1 MQIKLHHKLNIRLL
15 AIFFVGIAVLI
26 VFTHKE
32 AEIHEEK
39 FPDLPKIKE
48 KGVLRALTLYS
59 STSYFLYRDKE
70 MGYEYEL
77 CSQLADSLGVK
88 LQIIPVNSVRA
99 LIDSLDKGAGDIIA
113 CNVQVSDEIGKN
125 HIYCGRDYLTHQV
138 LVQDR
143 NRNRIRDITELSG
156 KEIVVQ
162 EDSRYYKRL
171 VNLNDELGG
180 GIIIKPIN
188 QDSLTPEELISKVAS
203 GEINYTIA
211 DNNLARLNATY
222 YKNLDVSLNIS
233 FPQQSFW
240 LVRND
245 CPLLAAEVNRW
256 FRYNVKKD
264 NYLAVTKRY
273 FERSKSLYR
282 YYSTGFR
289 IGHDGK
295 VSPFD
300 NLFKKYGK
308 IYNIDWRLLAS
319 IAYQESNF
327 ETDAVS
333 WAGAKGLMQVMPK
346 TAKSFGINPDSLFYP
361 DINIKAAASLLRSIR
376 KSFVGHD
383 SEQKNKLMLAGFN
396 SGLGHLKDARALA
409 RKYGKN
415 PEKWDGDNVS
425 HFVLLK
431 SQPKYYQDE
440 VCEQGYLRGEET
452 EQFVSE
458 VWSRYKYI
466 ISKGIK

>member
-1 MQIKLHHKLNIRLL
+1 L
-15 AIFFVGIAVLI
+15 AIFLIGIVILI
-26 VFTHKE
+26 VFTNRE
-32 AEIHEEK
+32 AKIHDVK
-39 FPDLPKIKE
+39 FPDLPVIKE

-88 LQIIPVNSVRA
+88 LQMIPVNSVSA
-99 LIDSLDKGAGDIIA
+99 LLDSLDKGAGDIIA
-113 CNVQVSDEIGKN
+113 YNVQVSEEINKN

-138 LVQDR
+138 LVQEKSG
-143 NRNRIRDITELSG
+143 NLINNVTELPG
-156 KEIVVQ
+156 KEIIIQ
-162 EDSRYYKRL
+162 EDSRYHKRL
-171 VNLNDELGG
+171 DNLNDELGG

-188 QDSLTPEELISKVAS
+188 PDSLTPEELISKVAS
-203 GEINYTIA
+203 GEVKYTIA

-222 YKNLDVSLNIS
+222 YKNLDVNLKIS

-240 LVRND
+240 LVRDD
-245 CPLLAAEVNRW
+245 CPLLAAEVDRW
-256 FRYNVKKD
+256 FRNNVKKD
-264 NYLAVTKRY
+264 NYMAVTKRY
-273 FERSKSLYR
+273 FERSKSSYR
-282 YYSTGFR
+282 FYSTGFR

-300 NLFKKYGK
+300 NLFKKYGR

-319 IAYQESNF
+319 IAFQESNY

-346 TAKSFGINPDSLFYP
+346 TAKSFGLNPDSLFYP
-361 DINIKAAASLLRSIR
+361 DVNIKAAASLLRSIR
-376 KSFVGHD
+376 YAVNGYD

-425 HFVLLK
+425 RFVLLK
-431 SQPKYYQDE
+431 SQPKYYQDN

-458 VWSRYKYI
+458 VWTRYKYI
-466 ISKGIK
+466 ISKGVK